1 MKKALKITGFTI
13 LGFLAILYLAF
24 VFVLPRAID
33 LNQYMPMVQDI
44 VKEQVNMNLEIKNP
58 RINTTPILEAGIV
71 ADGFK
76 LSLADG
82 SDVVN
87 TDRLKAKVF
96 VPSILWLTVK
106 VSCLEIDNPKIAL
119 DTNESATQF
128 KLVTEVENLLN
139 KNNKPHEVEEKPLF
153 NPAWIRIKIPNIKIN
168 NYIAKVNDLKS
179 GHSLTLKGDE
189 LVLGYFNGR
198 RAKIKTYAYLLSDDN
213 TNITANIK
221 WDTFIP
227 AAKPQELDE
236 DDDKAERIEIP
247 FINPVEMYQKYDL
260 KTHFNS
266 KLKIRQNLLGK
277 IKMYG
282 GLYVD
287 NLTLKIANYQLPK
300 CYFHSKMRGSNIFLD
315 TNLYLTANERTNI
328 QGKINYNQ
336 PSMDLT
342 IDGDRIHFNNIIMF
356 TKAVFDSF
364 QIKNDLAN
372 LQGAGYVQANTR
384 IKTNFKRLT
393 SNGSIIVRG
402 GSLINKKIGLYITDT
417 NADLLFDDNKF
428 EIKNTKT
435 LIGGHPLTVKGYID
449 RSTRT
454 DLNISTDKLSIVGLY
469 NALAPSDL
477 KSAIAI
483 NSANVS
489 LDANLKGK
497 LRKAIADVDFDLEN
511 LNLSTTDKSLGMKNE
526 KLCVKVN
533 YNSKKKLLNGRVE
546 NDGFALSLPAASSVI
561 SDEKLTVDFDNH
573 NLTINP
579 TKLVIN
585 GTSGIDIKGLIT
597 EYMKKPQ
604 IEISGNGSLV
614 SADLRKLC
622 GSAAA
627 PYIDAKGAVPIK
639 FSVVGDVKK
648 QSIIAQILSNSNNY
662 ITPVHFNNVLGKK
675 CITQFRLNYKGDR
688 FNIKDSGLYTTDVVE
703 FTDDFDANMI
713 GAKPVLHLHGT
724 VAKLNTSFPIIN
736 LMNIQIPET
745 IKGSIYALKRSSFD
759 LNGDLA
765 FFGAMNKPFG
775 RGEVYISNLNIPTLL
790 TGIEKA
796 GVSIK
801 GPFIRLYADKLLL
814 NGSDI
819 DFETRMSTSFGSI
832 IKLNNMLVNSKNFNL
847 DKVMKVSDLAMKT
860 LPKAPASTV
869 STSSAPA
876 DIPVEITGGKFDF
889 KRIQTGN
896 IVLNNTRG
904 DIALARNVLS
914 IKPLTTNAFDG
925 KVNGAI
931 GMNLI
936 SGLIDMDLKGS
947 GINTEKALKDAVN
960 MTDSISGTTS
970 FEMKASLQGTT
981 YEQQMKSLKGGVEFK
996 IEDGALGPIGRIENM
1011 ILAENIRQSK
1021 FFETALGGIVGGLA
1035 TVDTAHFDEL
1045 KGTIKFNNGKAY
1057 IEPITTQG
1065 NVMCIKISGYMD
1077 LLKNEADMQVRG
1089 RLASMLSNML
1099 GPISALNP
1107 VNLVKATPGLN
1118 VAMAKAFTLF
1128 TVTVTEEEMK
1138 EIPDF
1143 AKDQMDLSATK
1154 FQIILRGDVA
1164 KPLSLIKSF
1173 KWLAVQADIDNAQN
1187 FTSNLPE
1194 DFIKADPEALQAHK
1208 EALKQ
1213 QRLEAINLINRFKEL
1228 KSTFGQKQAE

>member
-24 VFVLPRAID
+24 VFVLPKAID
-33 LNQYMPMVQDI
+33 LNQFMPMVQEI

-58 RINTTPILEAGIV
+58 RIITTPILEAGLIT
-71 ADGFK
+71 DGFK

-82 SDVVN
+82 SEVAS
-87 TDRLKAKVF
+87 TDRIKAKVF
-96 VPSILWLTVK
+96 LPSILWLTVK
-106 VSCLEIDNPKIAL
+106 VSCLEIDNPKITL

-153 NPAWIRIKIPNIKIN
+153 NPAWIRIKIPNIKVN
-168 NYIAKVNDLKS
+168 NYIAKINDLKTK
-179 GHSLTLKGDE
+179 HSLTLKGDE
-189 LVLGYFNGR
+189 LVLGYFNGK
-198 RAKIKTYAYLLSDDN
+198 RAKIKTYAYLLSDNN

-227 AAKPQELDE
+227 AAQPQELDE

-300 CYFHSKMRGSNIFLD
+300 CYFHSKMRGSNIYLD
-315 TNLYLTANERTNI
+315 SNLYLTANERTNI
-328 QGKINYNQ
+328 QGKVNYNQ
-336 PSMDLT
+336 PSMDLN
-342 IDGDRIHFNNIIMF
+342 INGDKVHFKNIIMF
-356 TKAVFDSF
+356 CEAVLDSF

-372 LQGAGYVQANTR
+372 LQSAGYIQANTR

-393 SNGSIIVRG
+393 SNGSIIIRD

-417 NADLLFDDNKF
+417 NANLLFDDDKF
-428 EIKNTKT
+428 EIKDTKT

-449 RSTRT
+449 RNTRT
-454 DLNISTDKLSIVGLY
+454 DLNINTEKLSIVGLY

-477 KSAIAI
+477 KSAIDI

-489 LDANLKGK
+489 IDANLKGK
-497 LRKAIADVDFDLEN
+497 LRKLLADVDFDLEN
-511 LNLSTTDKSLGMKNE
+511 LNLATADKSLRMKNE
-526 KLCVKVN
+526 KLCVKAN
-533 YNSKKKLLNGRVE
+533 YNAKKKLLNGRVE
-546 NDGFALSLPAASSVI
+546 NDGFALNLPSVSSVI
-561 SDEKLTVDFDNH
+561 KDDKLVVDFDN
-573 NLTINP
+573 NNITINP

-585 GTSGIDIKGLIT
+585 TSGIDIKGLIS

-622 GSAAA
+622 GSAGA
-627 PYIDAKGAVPIK
+627 PYIDAKGAIPIK
-639 FSVVGDVKK
+639 FSIAGDVKK

-745 IKGSIYALKRSSFD
+745 IKGSIYALKRSSFNLD
-759 LNGDLA
+759 GNLA
-765 FFGAMNKPFG
+765 FFGAMNRPFG
-775 RGEVYISNLNIPTLL
+775 RGEVYVSNLRIPTLL
-790 TGIEKA
+790 TSIEKA
-796 GVSIK
+796 GLGIK
-801 GPFIRLYADKLLL
+801 GPSIRLYADNLLL

-832 IKLNNMLVNSKNFNL
+832 IKLNNMSVTSNNFNL

-860 LPKAPASTV
+860 LPQAPASNV

-896 IVLNNTRG
+896 IVLSNTRG
-904 DIALARNVLS
+904 DLALAKNVLS
-914 IKPLTTNAFDG
+914 IKPLSTNAFDG

-936 SGLIDMDLKGS
+936 TGLIDMDLKGS
-947 GINTEKALKDAVN
+947 GINTEKALKDAAN

-970 FEMKASLQGTT
+970 FEMKASMQGAT
-981 YEQQMKSLKGGVEFK
+981 YEEQMKSLKGGVEFK
-996 IEDGALGPIGRIENM
+996 IEDGALGPVGRIENM

-1021 FFETALGGIVGGLA
+1021 FFETTLGGIVGGLA

-1045 KGTIKFNNGKAY
+1045 KGTIKFKDGKAY

-1065 NVMCIKISGYMD
+1065 DVMCIKISGYFD

-1099 GPISALNP
+1099 GPISMLNP

-1173 KWLAVQADIDNAQN
+1173 KWLAVQSDIDNAQN

-1208 EALKQ
+1208 ESLKQ

-1228 KSTFGQKQAE
+1228 KSTFGQK